1 MMRCVPLRAAGV
13 ALLLAIPLRA
23 GSLESAFRARELIGP
38 DVPTRLVR
46 IENRAT
52 GPSRYPAEFHGLVIS
67 FADIV
72 WLYTE
77 FDGTQN
83 LSFRRGQVAEDQA
96 NLGALLQTVEPGLQ
110 VFHDEASATPAQPL
124 PSAPPNGCF
133 VACLARWR
141 ELLQSASPPRAARL
155 IACFP
160 PDRPSGHML
169 LEFRRGRH
177 RYVFDPDLP
186 DRLQR
191 LSREVGDT
199 PLAVAS
205 AALHDRWGVAP
216 VRATPVELP
225 TPLVPPAR
233 KMIAADSRS
242 APPQT

>member
-1 MMRCVPLRAAGV
+1 M

-38 DVPTRLVR
+38 GVPTRLVR
-46 IENRAT
+46 IENHAA

-67 FADIV
+67 VADIV

-83 LSFRRGQVAEDQA
+83 LSFRRGRVAEDQA
-96 NLGALLQTVEPGLQ
+96 NLGALLQAVEPGLQ
-110 VFHDEASATPAQPL
+110 AFRDETDAAPAQPL

-141 ELLQSASPPRAARL
+141 ELLQSANPPRAARL

-160 PDRPSGHML
+160 PNRPSGHML

-177 RYVFDPDLP
+177 RYVFDPDVPNHL
-186 DRLQR
+186 RR
-191 LSREVGDT
+191 LSRDVGDA

-205 AALHDRWGVAP
+205 AALSDRWGVAP
-216 VRATPVELP
+216 IRATPVELP
-225 TPLVPPAR
+225 APLVPPAR

-242 APPQT
+242 APPPT